1 MKKLILIPI
10 ILLLTGCWNYNEL
23 NNLAICTG
31 IAIDKN
37 ENNYEISFYHHYICC
52 NKIDNNKCWQG

>member
-1 MKKLILIPI
+1 MKKILLIPI

-37 ENNYEISFYHHYICC
+37 ENNYEITFLVS
-52 NKIDNNKCWQG
+52 NAKKTK